1 VDGDRASRP
10 GWQAVVL
17 LLMALRV
24 VTEGAHSRL
33 GQLGHPGTRP
43 AHAFAFQAI
52 GADGTTAGE
61 LARALGITKQAA
73 AKMTDELETAGYIA
87 RTRDPS
93 DGRRKLIVLT
103 PRAVEFLEL
112 SAVEFDAIAERWR
125 ETVGERHFERLLD
138 DLEKIV
144 RASRDDG
151 SLPPLRPIW

>member
-1 VDGDRASRP
+1 
-10 GWQAVVL
+10 
-17 LLMALRV
+17 MALRV

-33 GQLGHPGTRP
+33 AQLGHPGTRP

-61 LARALGITKQAA
+61 LARELGITKQAA

-87 RTRDPS
+87 RTRDRS

-112 SAVEFDAIAERWR
+112 SAAEFDAIAERWR
-125 ETVGERHFERLLD
+125 ETVGERRFEQLLD
-138 DLEKIV
+138 DLEKMV
-144 RASRDDG
+144 RVSREDG

>member
-1 VDGDRASRP
+1 
-10 GWQAVVL
+10 
-17 LLMALRV
+17 MALRV
-24 VTEGAHSRL
+24 ATEGAHGRL
-33 GQLGHPGTRP
+33 AQLGHPGTRP

-87 RTRDPS
+87 RTPDPS
-93 DGRRKLIVLT
+93 DGRRKLLVLT

-112 SAVEFDAIAERWR
+112 SAAEFDAIAERWR

-138 DLEKIV
+138 DLEKVV

>member
-1 VDGDRASRP
+1 
-10 GWQAVVL
+10 
-17 LLMALRV
+17 MALRV
-24 VTEGAHSRL
+24 ATEGVHSRL
-33 GQLGHPGTRP
+33 AQFGHSGTRP

-112 SAVEFDAIAERWR
+112 SAVEFDAIAARWR
-125 ETVGERHFERLLD
+125 ETVGERRFERLLD
-138 DLEKIV
+138 DLENIV
-144 RASRDDG
+144 RASREDG

>member
-1 VDGDRASRP
+1 
-10 GWQAVVL
+10 VL

-24 VTEGAHSRL
+24 ATEGAHSRL
-33 GQLGHPGTRP
+33 ARFGHSGTRP

-112 SAVEFDAIAERWR
+112 SAVEFDAIAARWR
-125 ETVGERHFERLLD
+125 ETVGERRFERLLD
-138 DLEKIV
+138 DLNKIV

>member
-1 VDGDRASRP
+1 M
-10 GWQAVVL
+10 VL

-24 VTEGAHSRL
+24 ATEGAHSRL
-33 GQLGHPGTRP
+33 AQFGHSGTRP

-112 SAVEFDAIAERWR
+112 SAVEFDAIAARWR
-125 ETVGERHFERLLD
+125 ETVGERGFERLLD
-138 DLEKIV
+138 DLDKIV

>member
-1 VDGDRASRP
+1 MGGDRASRP

-17 LLMALRV
+17 LLMALRAA
-24 VTEGAHSRL
+24 TEGAHARL
-33 GQLGHPGTRP
+33 DQLGHTGTRP

-61 LARALGITKQAA
+61 LARALGVTKQAA
-73 AKMTDELETAGYIA
+73 AKMTDELETAGYIS

-112 SAVEFDAIAERWR
+112 SAAEFDAIAERWR
-125 ETVGERHFERLLD
+125 ETVGERRFERLLD
-138 DLEKIV
+138 DLEKMV

-151 SLPPLRPIW
+151 ALPPLRPIW